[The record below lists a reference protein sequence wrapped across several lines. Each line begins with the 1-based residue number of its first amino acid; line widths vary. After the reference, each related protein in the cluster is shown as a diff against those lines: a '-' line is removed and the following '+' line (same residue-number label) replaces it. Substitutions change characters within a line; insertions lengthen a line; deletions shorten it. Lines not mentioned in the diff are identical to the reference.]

1 MAHAALFISVIAQ
14 SQFSTGL
21 LVMTAGVEELVHQGR
36 FNPNPYLR
44 RHLSGDWGDLDDSD
58 RQQNDAALQS
68 GEDRLFSSYQ
78 IAPDL
83 KLWIITE
90 WDRSVTTLLL
100 PSEY

>member
-1 MAHAALFISVIAQ
+1 MTTAVDALI
-14 SQFSTGL
+14 
-21 LVMTAGVEELVHQGR
+21 EEGR
-36 FNPNPYLR
+36 LDPAPYLY
-44 RHLSGDWGDLDDSD
+44 RHLRGDWGDLDDGD
-58 RQQNDAALQS
+58 RRLNDAALQS

-78 IAPDL
+78 VAPDL